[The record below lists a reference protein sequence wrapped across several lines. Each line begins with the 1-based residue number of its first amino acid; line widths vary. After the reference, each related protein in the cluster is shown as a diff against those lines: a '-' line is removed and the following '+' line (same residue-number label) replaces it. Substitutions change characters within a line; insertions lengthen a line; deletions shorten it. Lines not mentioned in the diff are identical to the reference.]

1 MDPFLARQLSSRKYF
16 FATLEKEKE
25 RKGRRRSGVNEG
37 TRWNANTRE
46 EEGRRFFGIDAL
58 DCGRRCAS
66 TESNGRERAE
76 TRRRVLSKGGLLK
89 KKVFEKKE
97 KEKVN
102 Q

>member
-89 KKVFEKKE
+89 KKFSKK
-97 KEKVN
+97 KKRRK
-102 Q
+102 